1 METKYLQEKKPSA
14 IVATYQLVAG
24 IIKLVIKTFFTFK

>member
-1 METKYLQEKKPSA
+1 MEANSLQEKKPNA

-24 IIKLVIKTFFTFK
+24 IIKLVIKTFFTF